1 MPRAGRMQDDPS
13 SIHSGYLMTA
23 DSNNTDRATSSTE
36 PEAFEASSLSASL
49 TVATLQSSIVWYRD
63 VLGFTVDRMFDRA
76 GTPFA
81 ASLRAGAVRI
91 LLTQDD
97 GGKGTERAKGE
108 GISLRFTTT
117 QNVDALAARVRE
129 RGGTLDTEPFDGMG
143 QRAFRLRDPDG
154 FKFVISSER

>member
-1 MPRAGRMQDDPS
+1 
-13 SIHSGYLMTA
+13 MTA
-23 DSNNTDRATSSTE
+23 DPNTTGAAASGTE
-36 PEAFEASSLSASL
+36 PDGFVASDLSASL
-49 TVATLQSSIVWYRD
+49 TVAALETSVAWYRD
-63 VLGFTVDRMFDRA
+63 VIGFTVDRMFDRA

-108 GISLRFTTT
+108 GISLRLTTT

-129 RGGTLDTEPFDGMG
+129 RGGTLDAEPFDGFG
-143 QRAFRLRDPDG
+143 QRVFRLRDPDG
-154 FKFVISSER
+154 FKLVISSEQR